1 MVRKHAPAIVWF
13 YTCIRLY
20 CDVSREQAWYCRV
33 AVKQASSLTHTPSS
47 GIEIS
52 YNVCDDRS
60 LYPRRLADQ
69 TVMWNKGETKEV
81 NNGSS
86 NYPTLATRMGELGPR
101 MNAAYFLTLCEW
113 YGWLLI
119 YRILY
124 WTPSCN
130 VWVQLSK
137 RYGRWH
143 DDMDGHIL
151 VAVDAMEWMAYYF
164 SISYYIWYGWRYY
177 LILMTSRVMAVAAY
191 AVPSIDLYRD
201 VCWLVGAEGP
211 LSRTGR
217 QTLYFMLCASSYAV
231 WVKANDDVTLR
242 TYGQAISG
250 WHSYGT
256 GQRQRYTI
264 LWLL

>member
-1 MVRKHAPAIVWF
+1 
-13 YTCIRLY
+13 
-20 CDVSREQAWYCRV
+20 
-33 AVKQASSLTHTPSS
+33 
-47 GIEIS
+47 
-52 YNVCDDRS
+52 
-60 LYPRRLADQ
+60 
-69 TVMWNKGETKEV
+69 
-81 NNGSS
+81 
-86 NYPTLATRMGELGPR
+86 
-101 MNAAYFLTLCEW
+101 
-113 YGWLLI
+113 
-119 YRILY
+119 
-124 WTPSCN
+124 
-130 VWVQLSK
+130 
-137 RYGRWH
+137 
-143 DDMDGHIL
+143 
-151 VAVDAMEWMAYYF
+151 
-164 SISYYIWYGWRYY
+164 
-177 LILMTSRVMAVAAY
+177 MAVAAY